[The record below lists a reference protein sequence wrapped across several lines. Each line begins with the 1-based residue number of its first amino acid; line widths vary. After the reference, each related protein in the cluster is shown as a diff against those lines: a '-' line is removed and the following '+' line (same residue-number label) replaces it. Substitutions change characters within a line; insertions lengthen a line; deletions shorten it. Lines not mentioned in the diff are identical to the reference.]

1 MKNTFLLFTFLFS
14 VLGLCQSNVGY
25 DLIDKKIAAIPIKSA
40 TSTDEIAKYINANF
54 KTENDKIRAV
64 FFYTTSNLSYD
75 VANMFTVN
83 SDETP
88 QDRILKALK
97 TKKGIC
103 WDYALIYNEIANLV
117 GIKSVVIQGYT
128 KQNGKVD
135 TMAHAWCASRIGNKW
150 YLFDPTLGSGYVN
163 NNKYT
168 QKINNIHFKVEPSKM
183 INSHIP
189 FDYLW
194 QFINYPIT
202 NQEFIIGKTQID
214 KTKKIFDFESEI
226 TKYESLPKMDQF
238 FESAQRIEKNGLKNQ
253 LISQAYTY
261 AKSSWNYER
270 ETENNTKFNQIVT
283 LYNTAIVE
291 LNDFVYFRNNKF
303 KPTITDEELKQKI
316 TSLKNKFLNCQEL
329 LNNLGKVDSGN
340 LQNVNSMKSGLTG
353 TLKQAE
359 EQEVFVTTY
368 LSKSKL
374 VRKTMFS
381 KVTWFGIP
389 LN

>member
-1 MKNTFLLFTFLFS
+1 MKNIFLLFTFLFS
-14 VLGLCQSNVGY
+14 FLGLCQSNVGY

-54 KTENDKIRAV
+54 KTENDKVRAV

-75 VANMFTVN
+75 VDNMFTVN
-83 SDETP
+83 IDETP

-150 YLFDPTLGSGYVN
+150 YLFDPTWGSGYVN

-168 QKINNIHFKVEPSKM
+168 RKINNIHFKVEPSKM

-214 KTKKIFDFESEI
+214 KTKKIFDFE
-226 TKYESLPKMDQF
+226 
-238 FESAQRIEKNGLKNQ
+238 
-253 LISQAYTY
+253 
-261 AKSSWNYER
+261 R
-270 ETENNTKFNQIVT
+270 EAENNTKFNQIVT
-283 LYNTAIVE
+283 IYNTAIVE
-291 LNDFVYFRNNKF
+291 LNDFVYYRNNKF
-303 KPTITDEELKQKI
+303 KPSITDEELKQKI
-316 TSLKNKFLNCQEL
+316 TSIKNKFLNCQEL

-340 LQNVNSMKSGLTG
+340 LQNVNSMKSGLIG
-353 TLKQAE
+353 TIKQVE

-374 VRKTMFS
+374 VLKTMFS
-381 KVTWFGIP
+381 KVSWFGIP

>member
-1 MKNTFLLFTFLFS
+1 MKNVYVLFCLLFS
-14 VLGLCQSNVGY
+14 IVSLGQVNVGY
-25 DLIDKKIAAIPIKSA
+25 TPVDAKMAAIPANSA
-40 TSTDEIAKYINANF
+40 NSTESIAKYIDANF

-75 VANMFTVN
+75 VANMFTF
-83 SDETP
+83 DIYETP

-117 GIKSVVIQGYT
+117 GVKSVVIQGYT
-128 KQNGKVD
+128 KQNGKID

-150 YLFDPTLGSGYVN
+150 YLFDPTWGSGYVN

-168 QKINNIHFKVEPSKM
+168 RKINNIYFKVDPVKM
-183 INSHIP
+183 IDSHMP

-194 QFINYPIT
+194 QFIPHVIT
-202 NQEFIIGKTQID
+202 NQDFINGKTQID
-214 KTKKIFDFESEI
+214 KTKKAFDFESEI
-226 TKYESLPKMDQF
+226 TKYESLPKKDQF

-283 LYNTAIVE
+283 QYNAAIVD
-291 LNDFVYFRNNKF
+291 LNDFIYYRNNKF
-303 KPTITDEELKQKI
+303 KPNISDEELKEKI
-316 TSLKNKFLNCQEL
+316 QNPKNKLLNCQEL
-329 LNNLGKVDSGN
+329 LNNLGKVDAVN
-340 LQNVNSMKSGLTG
+340 LQNVNAMKTGLIA

-359 EQEVFVTTY
+359 EQEVFVNTY

-381 KVTWFGIP
+381 KVSWFGIP

>member
-25 DLIDKKIAAIPIKSA
+25 DLIDRKIAAIPIKSA

-64 FFYTTSNLSYD
+64 FFWTTSNFSYD
-75 VANMFTVN
+75 VTNMFSV
-83 SDETP
+83 DIEETP

-150 YLFDPTLGSGYVN
+150 YLFDPTWGSGYVN

>member
-25 DLIDKKIAAIPIKSA
+25 DLIDRKIAAIPIKSA

-150 YLFDPTLGSGYVN
+150 YLFDPTWGSGYVN

-291 LNDFVYFRNNKF
+291 LNDFVYYRNNKF

>member
-25 DLIDKKIAAIPIKSA
+25 DLIDRKIAAIPIKSA

-135 TMAHAWCASRIGNKW
+135 IMAHAWCASRIGNKW
-150 YLFDPTLGSGYVN
+150 YLFDPTWGSGYVN

-270 ETENNTKFNQIVT
+270 ETENNTKFNQSVT

-291 LNDFVYFRNNKF
+291 LNDFVYYRNNKF

>member
-1 MKNTFLLFTFLFS
+1 MKNNFLLFTFLFS
-14 VLGLCQSNVGY
+14 VLGFCQTTIGY
-25 DLIDKKIAAIPIKSA
+25 ELIDKKIAAIPGKSD
-40 TSTDEIAKYINANF
+40 TSTEEIAKFINANF

-64 FFYTTSNLSYD
+64 FFYTASNLSYD
-75 VANMFTVN
+75 VANMFTVDI
-83 SDETP
+83 DETP

-117 GIKSVVIQGYT
+117 GVKSVVIQGYT

-150 YLFDPTLGSGYVN
+150 YLFDPTWGSGYVN

-168 QKINNIHFKVEPSKM
+168 RKINNIHFKVDPAKM
-183 INSHIP
+183 INSHMP

-226 TKYESLPKMDQF
+226 TKYEALPKMDQF

-270 ETENNTKFNQIVT
+270 ETENNTKFNQIVSQ
-283 LYNTAIVE
+283 YNAAIVE
-291 LNDFVYFRNNKF
+291 LNDFIYYRNNKF
-303 KPTITDEELKQKI
+303 KPTISDEELKQRI

-374 VRKTMFS
+374 VRKAMFS
-381 KVTWFGIP
+381 KVSWFGIP

>member
-1 MKNTFLLFTFLFS
+1 
-14 VLGLCQSNVGY
+14 
-25 DLIDKKIAAIPIKSA
+25 
-40 TSTDEIAKYINANF
+40 
-54 KTENDKIRAV
+54 
-64 FFYTTSNLSYD
+64 
-75 VANMFTVN
+75 
-83 SDETP
+83 
-88 QDRILKALK
+88 
-97 TKKGIC
+97 
-103 WDYALIYNEIANLV
+103 
-117 GIKSVVIQGYT
+117 
-128 KQNGKVD
+128 
-135 TMAHAWCASRIGNKW
+135 
-150 YLFDPTLGSGYVN
+150 
-163 NNKYT
+163 
-168 QKINNIHFKVEPSKM
+168 M

>member
-1 MKNTFLLFTFLFS
+1 MKNIYLLFSFFS
-14 VLGLCQSNVGY
+14 FIFSFGQANVGY
-25 DLIDKKIAAIPIKSA
+25 ALVDAKMATIPAIAN
-40 TSTDEIAKYINANF
+40 TSTAEIAKYINANF
-54 KTENDKIRAV
+54 KTENDKVRAV
-64 FFYTTSNLSYD
+64 FFYAASNISYD

-83 SDETP
+83 SEETP

-117 GIKSVVIQGYT
+117 GVKSVVIQGYT

-135 TMAHAWCASRIGNKW
+135 TMAHAWCASRIGDKW
-150 YLFDPTLGSGYVN
+150 YLFDPTWGSGYVN

-168 QKINNIHFKVEPSKM
+168 RKINNIHFKVDPSKM
-183 INSHIP
+183 IISHMP

-202 NQEFIIGKTQID
+202 NQEFIIGKIQID
-214 KTKKIFDFESEI
+214 KTKKIFDFETEI
-226 TKYESLPKMDQF
+226 TKYEALPKIDQY
-238 FESAQRIEKNGLKNQ
+238 FESAQRIEKNGIKNQ

-261 AKSSWNYER
+261 AKSSWNNER
-270 ETENNTKFNQIVT
+270 ENENNAKFNQIVT
-283 LYNTAIVE
+283 QYNAAIVE
-291 LNDFVYFRNNKF
+291 LNDFIYYRNNKF
-303 KPTITDEELKQKI
+303 KPTISDEELKEKI
-316 TSLKNKFLNCQEL
+316 TSPKNKFLNCQEL
-329 LNNLGKVDSGN
+329 LNNLGKIDAGN
-340 LQNVNSMKSGLTG
+340 LQNVNSMKSGLIG

-359 EQEVFVTTY
+359 EHEVFVTTY

-381 KVTWFGIP
+381 KATWFGIP

>member
-14 VLGLCQSNVGY
+14 VLGFCQTTIGY
-25 DLIDKKIAAIPIKSA
+25 DLIDKKIAAIPSKSA
-40 TSTDEIAKYINANF
+40 TSTDEIANYINANF
-54 KTENDKIRAV
+54 NTENDKIRAV

-83 SDETP
+83 SYETP

-117 GIKSVVIQGYT
+117 GVKTIVIQGYT
-128 KQNGKVD
+128 KQKGKVD

-150 YLFDPTLGSGYVN
+150 YLFDPTWGSGYVN

-168 QKINNIHFKVEPSKM
+168 RKINNIYFKVEPSKM
-183 INSHIP
+183 INSHMP

-270 ETENNTKFNQIVT
+270 ETENNTKYNQIVSQ
-283 LYNTAIVE
+283 YNTAIVE
-291 LNDFVYFRNNKF
+291 LNDFIFYRNNKF
-303 KPTITDEELKQKI
+303 KPTISDEELKQRI

-353 TLKQAE
+353 TLKQAK

>member
-1 MKNTFLLFTFLFS
+1 MKNIFLLFTFLFS
-14 VLGLCQSNVGY
+14 ILGLCQSNVGY
-25 DLIDKKIAAIPIKSA
+25 DLIDRKIAAIPIKSA

-75 VANMFTVN
+75 VANMFSVD

-150 YLFDPTLGSGYVN
+150 YLFDPTWGSGYVN

-168 QKINNIHFKVEPSKM
+168 RKINNIHFKVEPSKM

-291 LNDFVYFRNNKF
+291 LNDFVYYRNNKF

>member
-14 VLGLCQSNVGY
+14 ILGLCQSNVGY

-150 YLFDPTLGSGYVN
+150 YLFDPTWGSGYVN

-168 QKINNIHFKVEPSKM
+168 RKINNSHFKVEPSKM

-194 QFINYPIT
+194 QFIIYPIT

-270 ETENNTKFNQIVT
+270 ETENNTKFNQMVT

>member
-1 MKNTFLLFTFLFS
+1 MKKTFLLFTLLFS
-14 VLGLCQSNVGY
+14 VLGFCQTTIGY
-25 DLIDKKIAAIPIKSA
+25 ELIDKKIAEIPSKSD
-40 TSTDEIAKYINANF
+40 TSTEEIAKFINSNF

-64 FFYTTSNLSYD
+64 FFYTASNLSYD

-83 SDETP
+83 IDETP

-117 GIKSVVIQGYT
+117 GVKSVVIQGYT

-150 YLFDPTLGSGYVN
+150 YLFDPTWGSGYVN

-168 QKINNIHFKVEPSKM
+168 RKINNIHYKVDPSKM
-183 INSHIP
+183 INSHMP

-226 TKYESLPKMDQF
+226 TKYEALPKMDQF

-270 ETENNTKFNQIVT
+270 ETENNAKFNQIVSQ
-283 LYNTAIVE
+283 YNEAIVE
-291 LNDFVYFRNNKF
+291 LNDFVYYRNNKF
-303 KPTITDEELKQKI
+303 KPTISDEELKEKI
-316 TSLKNKFLNCQEL
+316 KSPKNKFLNCQEL
-329 LNNLGKVDSGN
+329 LNKLGKVDSGN
-340 LQNVNSMKSGLTG
+340 LQNVNSMKSGIIG

-359 EQEVFVTTY
+359 EQEVFVDNY

>member
-1 MKNTFLLFTFLFS
+1 MKNIYLLFSFFS
-14 VLGLCQSNVGY
+14 FIFSFGQANVGY
-25 DLIDKKIAAIPIKSA
+25 ALVDAKMATIPAIAN
-40 TSTDEIAKYINANF
+40 TSTAEIAKYINANF
-54 KTENDKIRAV
+54 KTENDKVRAV
-64 FFYTTSNLSYD
+64 FFYAASNISYD

-83 SDETP
+83 SEETP

-117 GIKSVVIQGYT
+117 GVKSVVIQGYT

-150 YLFDPTLGSGYVN
+150 YLFDPTWGSGYVN

-168 QKINNIHFKVEPSKM
+168 RKINNIHFKVDPSKM
-183 INSHIP
+183 IISHMP

-214 KTKKIFDFESEI
+214 KTKKIFDFETEI
-226 TKYESLPKMDQF
+226 TKYEALPKIDQY
-238 FESAQRIEKNGLKNQ
+238 FESAQRIEKNGIKNQ

-270 ETENNTKFNQIVT
+270 ETENNAKFNQIVT
-283 LYNTAIVE
+283 QYNAAIVE
-291 LNDFVYFRNNKF
+291 LNDFIYYRNNKF
-303 KPTITDEELKQKI
+303 KPAISDEELKEKI
-316 TSLKNKFLNCQEL
+316 ESPKNKLLNCQEL

-340 LQNVNSMKSGLTG
+340 LQNVNSMKTGLIG
-353 TLKQAE
+353 TIKQAE
-359 EQEVFVTTY
+359 EHKIFVTTY

-381 KVTWFGIP
+381 KATWFGIP

>member
-1 MKNTFLLFTFLFS
+1 MKNIFLLFTFLLSIIGF
-14 VLGLCQSNVGY
+14 CQSNVGY
-25 DLIDKKIAAIPIKSA
+25 DLIDKKVAQIPIKSS
-40 TSTDEIAKYINANF
+40 TSTEEIAKYINANF

-64 FFYTTSNLSYD
+64 FFYTASNLSYD
-75 VANMFTVN
+75 VANMFTVDI
-83 SDETP
+83 DETH

-117 GIKSVVIQGYT
+117 GVKSVVIQGYT

-135 TMAHAWCASRIGNKW
+135 TMAHAWCASRIENKW
-150 YLFDPTLGSGYVN
+150 YLFDPTWGSGYVN

-168 QKINNIHFKVEPSKM
+168 RKINNIHFKVDPAKM
-183 INSHIP
+183 INSHMP

-194 QFINYPIT
+194 QFMNYIIT

-214 KTKKIFDFESEI
+214 KTKKIFDFENEI
-226 TKYESLPKMDQF
+226 TKYEALAKIDQF

-253 LISQAYTY
+253 LISQAYTF

-270 ETENNTKFNQIVT
+270 ENENNTKFNGIVT
-283 LYNTAIVE
+283 QYNAAIVE
-291 LNDFVYFRNNKF
+291 LNDFIYYRNNKF
-303 KPTITDEELKQKI
+303 KPTITDEELKEKI
-316 TSLKNKFLNCQEL
+316 NSPKNKFLKCQEL

-340 LQNVNSMKSGLTG
+340 LQNVNSMKSGLIG
-353 TLKQAE
+353 TIKQVE

-381 KVTWFGIP
+381 KVSWFGIP

>member
-1 MKNTFLLFTFLFS
+1 MKNIFLLFTFLYS
-14 VLGLCQSNVGY
+14 ILGLCQSNVGY

-75 VANMFTVN
+75 VANIFTVN
-83 SDETP
+83 IDETP
-88 QDRILKALK
+88 QDRILKTLK

-150 YLFDPTLGSGYVN
+150 YLFDPTWGSGYVN

-168 QKINNIHFKVEPSKM
+168 RKINNIYFKVEPSKM

-270 ETENNTKFNQIVT
+270 EAENNTKFNQIVKI
-283 LYNTAIVE
+283 YNTAIVE
-291 LNDFVYFRNNKF
+291 LNDFVYYRNNKF
-303 KPTITDEELKQKI
+303 KPSITDEELKQKI
-316 TSLKNKFLNCQEL
+316 TSIKNKFLNCQEL

-353 TLKQAE
+353 TLKQVE